1 MRSGRLRP
9 SAGGAA
15 TNGAPGSVLAVDP
28 TRLSDAELEAELRMR
43 ASSRDCELTVE
54 REGSYWQAAFK
65 QFSDQPGIPPLG
77 VPLLS
82 VDAPDRRWALER
94 LLWLAED
101 RT

>member
-1 MRSGRLRP
+1 M
-9 SAGGAA
+9 
-15 TNGAPGSVLAVDP
+15 DP
-28 TRLSDAELEAELRMR
+28 THLSDADLEAELRMR

-54 REGSYWQAAFK
+54 REGSNWQAAFR
-65 QFSDQPGIPPLG
+65 QFSHQPEIAPLG
-77 VPLLS
+77 VVLVS